1 MQAQKFLSKLKIF
14 TKLKNIILFALVALI
29 MKIKC
34 FEEKHLDLLLNGE
47 KRRRQHVLIKNF
59 NILMYDHLLHCKIKI
74 FCSYCLQAFNTED
87 ISKSH
92 VNESS
97 INGKQTNKIT
107 IKSDYARIKNYEKK
121 WPLTI
126 YEDFESILLPEDIGK

>member
-1 MQAQKFLSKLKIF
+1 M
-14 TKLKNIILFALVALI
+14 ALVALI
-29 MKIKC
+29 IKIKLDIQSMCQKC
-34 FEEKHLDLLLNGE
+34 FEEKHVDLLLNGE
-47 KRRRQHVLIKNF
+47 ERRRQHVLIKNF

-107 IKSDYARIKNYEKK
+107 IKGEYARIKNYEKN
-121 WPLTI
+121 
-126 YEDFESILLPEDIGK
+126 DH